1 MTEISKLIIRCKVGF
16 FVVVV
21 LIGFFLFFFLRYQ
34 MANVVSKLLQP
45 LYLNTAKVVDH
56 GLKSVINTS

>member
-21 LIGFFLFFFLRYQ
+21 VVVVVVFLRYQ